1 MADASGITVFAATEW
16 DFLHCVKTD
25 AFLQSDESSY
35 LNIYFTVVV
44 GGAFLI
50 LISVN
55 NGV

>member
-16 DFLHCVKTD
+16 DFLYCLKTHT
-25 AFLQSDESSY
+25 FLQSHESSY
-35 LNIYFTVVV
+35 LNVYFTVVL

-55 NGV
+55 NAA

>member
-16 DFLHCVKTD
+16 DFLHCVKTVT
-25 AFLQSDESSY
+25 FLQSDESSY